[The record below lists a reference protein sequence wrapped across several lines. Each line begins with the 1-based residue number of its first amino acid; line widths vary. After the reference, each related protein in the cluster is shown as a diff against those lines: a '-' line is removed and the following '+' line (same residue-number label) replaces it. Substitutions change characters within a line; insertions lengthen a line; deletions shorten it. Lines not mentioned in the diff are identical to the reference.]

1 MTRTTATARR
11 ASRATWA
18 QVDEISRLRQQHDL
32 SESDM
37 WSRLTRAHRGGW
49 PTSMPL
55 DLRSACRQLTRSE
68 ASGLIRTL
76 RGPDRHARDTALMV
90 VGPVRLRPRARL
102 GPERLPE
109 AAGPAKRPA
118 TMSQGHRRMPP

>member
-18 QVDEISRLRQQHDL
+18 QVDEISRLRQQHGL

-68 ASGLIRTL
+68 ASDLIRTL
-76 RGPDRHARDTALMV
+76 RGGLTATL
-90 VGPVRLRPRARL
+90 
-102 GPERLPE
+102 
-109 AAGPAKRPA
+109 A
-118 TMSQGHRRMPP
+118 TPP